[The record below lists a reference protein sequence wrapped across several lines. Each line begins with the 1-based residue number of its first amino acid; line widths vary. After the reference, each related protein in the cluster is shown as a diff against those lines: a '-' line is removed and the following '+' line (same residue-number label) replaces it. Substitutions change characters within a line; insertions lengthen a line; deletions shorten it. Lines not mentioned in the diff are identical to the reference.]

1 MKIIRIDSVDSTNLY
16 AKRISNEIEENVL
29 IIANDQTK
37 GYGTKNRKWYSN
49 KDSIICSFLLKN
61 KKNIPLDYSYRIGTI
76 ISNVINKICNV
87 NTYVKKPNDI
97 YLNNKKIGGI
107 LIETQY
113 LLNNINFTI
122 IGIGLNINQKEFPD
136 DIANIA
142 TSLFMETKNIYD
154 NEEIINGL
162 IKEIEREE

>member
-154 NEEIINGL
+154 KEEIINGL